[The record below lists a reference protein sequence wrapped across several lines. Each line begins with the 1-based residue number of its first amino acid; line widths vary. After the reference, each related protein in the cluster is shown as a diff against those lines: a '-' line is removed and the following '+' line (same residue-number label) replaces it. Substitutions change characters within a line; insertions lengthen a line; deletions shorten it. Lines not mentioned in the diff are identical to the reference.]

1 MLFPK
6 KTSERV
12 ISREGKLEKPGEIVF
27 FDVHLKTSGL
37 VYVKTCK
44 SNKEFLVIF
53 KRKRV

>member
-12 ISREGKLEKPGEIVF
+12 ISREGKLEKPGGIVF

-53 KRKRV
+53 KRK